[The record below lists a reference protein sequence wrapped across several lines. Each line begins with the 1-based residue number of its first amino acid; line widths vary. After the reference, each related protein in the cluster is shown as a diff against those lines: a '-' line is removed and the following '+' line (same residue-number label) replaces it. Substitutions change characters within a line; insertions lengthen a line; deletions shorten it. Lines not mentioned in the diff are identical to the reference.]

1 MLYFVDENEV
11 MLSVRHRSQP
21 VAVAALGALGALG
34 KMDSE
39 TLQFILRIIG
49 NCEESAQLR
58 KAAAQCLQS
67 LCSKEHLRPM
77 MEEMDVVPHMLQAA
91 TSASVKEDEA
101 AIFKHA
107 KNVASLLL
115 DGQNNATLAK
125 GLSYRQGVL
134 EAIGCAAIAKVAGGR
149 LGGVAA
155 GMKYW
160 GQATPSL
167 HLLSVLSILK
177 HILKYILK

>member
-1 MLYFVDENEV
+1 

-21 VAVAALGALGALG
+21 VAVAALGALGVMG
-34 KMDSE
+34 KIEKE
-39 TLQFILRIIG
+39 TLVFILKIIVNG
-49 NCEESAQLR
+49 QESAGLR

-67 LCSKEHLRPM
+67 LCSGNWKDQLRPL
-77 MEEMDVVPHMLQAA
+77 MEELNVVPHMLQLLQAA
-91 TSASVKEDEA
+91 TNAKEDEA

-115 DGQNNATLAK
+115 DGQNNASLAK

-160 GQATPSL
+160 GQASFENLTL
-167 HLLSVLSILK
+167 FNLI
-177 HILKYILK
+177 